1 MIELIQQKNF
11 AIGASDFSEALAN
24 KDRVRLLVI
33 SDSHGSRD
41 ILMSI
46 LRKFGQNVDAMCFC
60 GDGMP
65 DLLGML
71 MLGYNN
77 PDFSQFIPPIVFF
90 VRGNGDNS
98 TYSLLADTHMTVYV
112 PIDLEFT
119 AAGKQ
124 IFMTHGHRYD
134 VYYGTKDLCAAAHE
148 KNASIVFF
156 GHTHIS
162 NLQYKNQLTIL
173 NPGSCSHPRGGA
185 AHTISIV
192 EIEKNSVER
201 NPKADFFEIK
211 WDADGEVEFV
221 PYSPSTEEINLF
233 W

>member
-11 AIGASDFSEALAN
+11 AIGATGLSDALAE
-24 KDRVRLLVI
+24 KDTVRLLVI

-46 LRKFGQNVDAMCFC
+46 LRKFGQGVDAMCFC

-98 TYSLLADTHMTVYV
+98 TYTLLADTRMTVYV
-112 PIDLEFT
+112 PVDLEFT
-119 AAGKQ
+119 AAGKR

-134 VYYGTKDLCAAAHE
+134 VYYGTKDLCAAARE

-162 NLQYKNQLTIL
+162 NLQYQNQLTTL

-192 EIEKNSVER
+192 EIERNSTQQE
-201 NPKADFFEIK
+201 PKADFFEIK
-211 WDADGEVEFV
+211 WDADGEVIFV

>member
-11 AIGASDFSEALAN
+11 AIGSAGLSEALAD
-24 KDRVRLLVI
+24 KDKARLLVI

-46 LRKFGQNVDAMCFC
+46 LRKFGQKVDAMCFC
-60 GDGMP
+60 GDGMS

-77 PDFSQFIPPIVFF
+77 PNFSHFIPPLIFF

-98 TYSLLADTHMTVYV
+98 TYTLLADTRMTIYV
-112 PIDLEFT
+112 PSELEFT
-119 AAGKQ
+119 AAGKR

-134 VYYGTKDLCAAAHE
+134 VYYGTKDLCTAAKE
-148 KNASIVFF
+148 KNASIVFY

-162 NLQYKNQLTIL
+162 NLQQKNQLTTL
-173 NPGSCSHPRGGA
+173 NPGSCSHPRGGT

-192 EIEKNSVER
+192 EIEKKSVEST
-201 NPKADFFEIK
+201 PKADFFEIK
-211 WDADGEVEFV
+211 WDEDGEVEFV